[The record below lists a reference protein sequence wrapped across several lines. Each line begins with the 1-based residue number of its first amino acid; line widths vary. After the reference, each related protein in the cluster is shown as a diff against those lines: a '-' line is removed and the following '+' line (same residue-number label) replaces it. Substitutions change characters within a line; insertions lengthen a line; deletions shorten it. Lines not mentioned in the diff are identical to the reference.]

1 MSAQALAE
9 ALGGAIQKGDEW
21 YGRCPI
27 HNDSD
32 PSVGIMESNG
42 KLVWVCRAGCDQKA
56 LTAAILPILKSLNG
70 TSDRSHSNSSGRP
83 QIVAE
88 YDYRD
93 LNDQLVFQVVRMEPG
108 YDGKTKTFFQ
118 RSPDGEGG
126 WKKTEK
132 GKLTM
137 KGVSK
142 ILFHLSQWA
151 DSSSVIVVEG
161 EKDVIALEALGL
173 PATTNAGGAGKWLP
187 GYNEALR
194 GKRIAIIHDNDGPGR
209 NHGDLLVRELLPF
222 AEDVRCLRCPDPHND
237 VSDWI
242 KAGATRSDI
251 LLRIKG
257 TSESNL
263 SDLKEIPN
271 TQASVK
277 SSGDE
282 RHWWDGLLVSEKGP
296 RALLA
301 NALHAARKAPAIKDS
316 LKFDSFTQKMIIVR
330 DLPWGTKKDDPWKDR
345 DDALFAEWLQ
355 HEDIRVGAD
364 LAGVA
369 ASTVAYEKT
378 FDSLQIYLDSLVWD
392 CVPRLHLFGHHLGAT
407 STLSC
412 DLIRYFM
419 ISAAARGLRPGC
431 QVDHML
437 VLEGVQ
443 GARKSTALR
452 TLFDPLDLG
461 WFRDDLPA
469 LDTKDSLLQLRGA
482 WCVEIAELEAISS
495 KRADV
500 ERVKAFITR
509 RVDSYRPP
517 YGRRVVDVPRRTVFA
532 GSTNESAY
540 LKDVTGNRRFWPVS
554 CINTINIDQ
563 IKKDREQ
570 LWAEAVAAF
579 HMGEHWWVDDDSVA
593 NDDIRE
599 AQEARRVT
607 DPWEDQIEVY
617 LKGRSITAMSDLFH
631 QLGVNVERQSQIDS
645 NRIGRIIRSLGWTR
659 KRFREN
665 GESSWVYVADSSM
678 MKEDIQR
685 EMDKARE
692 EEDRYSLRN

>member
-9 ALGGAIQKGDEW
+9 ALGGATQKGDEW
-21 YGRCPI
+21 YGRCPV

-32 PSVGIMESNG
+32 PSVAITNG
-42 KLVWVCRAGCDQKA
+42 KNGLIWVCRAGCDQDA

-70 TSDRSHSNSSGRP
+70 GSHQSHPNSSGRP

-88 YDYRD
+88 YDYCD
-93 LNDQLVFQVVRMEPG
+93 LNDQLVFQVARLEPG
-108 YDGKTKTFFQ
+108 YGGKPKSFFQ
-118 RSPDGEGG
+118 RAPDGNGD

-137 KGVSK
+137 KSVAK

-151 DSSSVIVVEG
+151 DSSAVIIVEG
-161 EKDVIALEALGL
+161 EKDVLALEALGL

-194 GKRIAIIHDNDGPGR
+194 GKRVAIIHDNDDPGR
-209 NHGDLLVRELLPF
+209 NHGDLLIRELLPF
-222 AEDVRCLRCPDPHND
+222 ASEVRCLRCPDPHND

-242 KAGATRSDI
+242 EAGATRSDI

-257 TSESNL
+257 TSESKYSRVSLDPEKKSTNL
-263 SDLKEIPN
+263 VSE
-271 TQASVK
+271 SV
-277 SSGDE
+277 
-282 RHWWDGLLVSEKGP
+282 HWWDGLLVSDKGP

-301 NALHAARKAPAIKDS
+301 NALHALRFAPALKDVLS
-316 LKFDSFTQKMIIVR
+316 FDSFTQKMIIER
-330 DLPWGTKKDDPWKDR
+330 DLPWGTSKGDKWNDR
-345 DDALFAEWLQ
+345 DDALLAEWLQ
-355 HEDIRVGAD
+355 KEDIRVSPD
-364 LAGVA
+364 T
-369 ASTVAYEKT
+369 ASTAATTVAHENT
-378 FDSLQIYLDSLVWD
+378 HDSLVDYLEALEWD
-392 CVPRLHLFGHHLGAT
+392 CTPRLHTLSKMLGAR
-407 STLSC
+407 SKLAEE
-412 DLIRYFM
+412 LVRLFM
-419 ISAAARGLRPGC
+419 ISAAARALRPGC

-452 TLFDPLDLG
+452 TIFDPLDLG

-469 LDTKDSLLQLRGA
+469 LDTKDSLLQLTGA

-509 RVDSYRPP
+509 RIDSYRPP
-517 YGRRVVDVPRRTVFA
+517 YGRRVADVPRRTVFA

-540 LKDVTGNRRFWPVS
+540 LKDITGNRRFWPIS
-554 CINTINIDQ
+554 CIDEINVAEIRSN
-563 IKKDREQ
+563 REQ

-579 HMGEHWWVDDDSVA
+579 ELGEQWWIDDQAEA

-599 AQEARRVT
+599 EQEARRVT
-607 DPWEDQIEVY
+607 DPWETTLENF
-617 LKGRSITAMSDLFH
+617 LRLRSITTMAECFR
-631 QLGVNVERQSQIDS
+631 QLGVNTERQTQIDG
-645 NRIGRIIRSLGWTR
+645 NRIGRIVRALGWTR
-659 KRFREN
+659 KKYRN
-665 GESSWVYVADSSM
+665 GDDVSWVYVEDSSM
-678 MKEDIQR
+678 LNADIQKQMDIER
-685 EMDKARE
+685 EK
-692 EEDRYSLRN
+692 EDRYSYQN